1 MRFKKVIVIVKL
13 PLVERLEPTPTRHRD
28 ADGFLLMKRETIYIL
43 KVDGI
48 PDIKTMINNFN
59 NDG

>member
-1 MRFKKVIVIVKL
+1 MRFKKVIAIVKL

-43 KVDGI
+43 KVDGV
-48 PDIKTMINNFN
+48 PDI
-59 NDG
+59 